1 MARCEL
7 TGKGPTVK
15 NLVSHSNIKTKSR
28 AFPNIQRKRFFSCQL
43 GKHIRLKVAVSALR
57 DIDKA
62 GDFDVFVSRQADKNL
77 SPRALEIKREI
88 RKKTSRPGGVPDSAE
103 NTPKKEKANETKN

>member
-28 AFPNIQRKRFFSCQL
+28 AFPNIQKKKFFSCQL

-62 GDFDVFVSRQADKNL
+62 GDFDVFIARQADKRL
-77 SPRALEIKREI
+77 SPRALEIKKEI
-88 RKKTSRPGGVPDSAE
+88 LKKTSRAGGKKPSAK
-103 NTPKKEKANETKN
+103 NTPGKEIPNETKN

>member
-28 AFPNIQRKRFFSCQL
+28 AFPNIQKKRFFSHQL
-43 GKHIRLKVAVSALR
+43 GKYIRLKVAVSALR
-57 DIDKA
+57 DIDKM
-62 GDFDVFVSRQADKNL
+62 GNFDVFIARQADKRL
-77 SPRALEIKREI
+77 SPRALEVKKEI
-88 RKKTSRPGGVPDSAE
+88 LKKTSRTGGKK
-103 NTPKKEKANETKN
+103 TPAKKTREKERANETKN